1 MYTHRLT
8 KIILSAALIIT
19 AVVALQ
25 VYTSSANP
33 EASVPASKGY
43 VGMGDVHR
51 YEWQASNRNAA
62 APGINHSYVGMGD
75 LRCVDAQEAIRIAGA
90 PGSDH
95 PYVGMGD
102 LKRFEALQEM
112 DCVGGDNP

>member
-8 KIILSAALIIT
+8 KIILSTALIIA

-25 VYTSSANP
+25 FYKSSANP
-33 EASVPASKGY
+33 EASIPASGSY

-51 YEWQASNRNAA
+51 YEWQASNRNAT

-75 LRCVDAQEAIRIAGA
+75 LRCVEAQEAIRIAGA

-95 PYVGMGD
+95 PNVGMGD

-112 DCVGGDNP
+112 DCAGGK